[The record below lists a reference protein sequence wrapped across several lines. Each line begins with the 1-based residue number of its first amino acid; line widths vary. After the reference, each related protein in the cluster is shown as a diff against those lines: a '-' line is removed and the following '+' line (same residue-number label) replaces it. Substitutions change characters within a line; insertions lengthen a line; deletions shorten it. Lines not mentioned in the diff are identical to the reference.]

1 LPKTL
6 IVIIA
11 FIAMANLCA
20 FCSIAAATIS
30 GVASYGASWLTL
42 NQYAQS
48 TNAYIE
54 HTCEKR
60 PETRRGKSH
69 KKPKVAKWTHTNAR

>member
-1 LPKTL
+1 V
-6 IVIIA
+6 IVIA
-11 FIAMANLCA
+11 FVAMANLCA
-20 FCSIAAATIS
+20 FCSIASATIS
-30 GVASYGASWLTL
+30 GAVSYGASWLTL

-54 HTCEKR
+54 HTERTCEKR

-69 KKPKVAKWTHTNAR
+69 KKPKVAKWTPTNAR